1 MKPSKKIL
9 VICVAMLLMAT
20 SMWAGDVVVI
30 KQLNGTVNNNVGTVE
45 AQVSQANGLCT
56 LTVTPAT
63 GYYIDAITAEKT
75 ISGDLAQARGDSPA
89 ISNFLT
95 VTATDAT
102 ADPSGS
108 TTWTF
113 TMPSTEYDV
122 EVVANFKQRAN
133 ISNAVVTLAETTF
146 TYDGEDK
153 SPAVSSVML
162 SGKTLSASDYD
173 VAYSN
178 NRNAGTATVTVT
190 GKRTY
195 TGTATATFTIN
206 KAQLNLSVSME
217 NWTYGV
223 ETSDPRVPQV
233 EGNQGK
239 GTETFYYKVK
249 DAADN
254 TYTTEQPVNAGTY
267 VVKVEVG
274 ETANYAAGSA
284 TSEFTIAKAELNLS
298 VTITGWNYG
307 DDPNA
312 PQVSGNLGNGA
323 VTVSYRPDEDGS
335 RFTSDVPVNH
345 GYYYVKVEVAET
357 ANYFGGEAQTK
368 FYLRWVN
375 FENVTIAD
383 IANQTYTGE
392 DITPAVTVTYKG
404 KTVDPSEYTAS
415 YENNTNVGTATV
427 HLMPNQINFYLEG
440 NPPSKT
446 FNIVP
451 AEAVITAQDQTVTYN
466 GDYQEF
472 TNFSV
477 ENGDVIVRYYASAE
491 DRESEDGELEV
502 VVSAGTYYVK
512 LEQADENYTSN
523 PVNATFT
530 IAPKEL
536 TNDLIWSEESE
547 YVYDGTPQT
556 LTEECFGLFD
566 ETIGEDGA
574 ELVYGED
581 YTITYTNNINVGTAT
596 ATITGMGNYT
606 GTLTY
611 NFKIVREMNI
621 SFATNS
627 WASYYAEEDLALP
640 ENLIAYI
647 VTGIDEDAVV
657 VEPIDYIPSHVGVLL
672 TTDPMLEYVY
682 TDYIIAEA
690 YEGPTQ
696 EFDDNLLKGCS
707 AKTAVTTLTAE
718 GQSIYVLYNDEF
730 VKTTKGNILAFR
742 CYLEVDGLSSFAAN
756 SRFGINVADDD
767 TTGIESMNNE
777 QSAKNN
783 ALYDLNGRRLNN
795 TQLKKGL
802 YIMNGK
808 KVVIK

>member
-1 MKPSKKIL
+1 
-9 VICVAMLLMAT
+9 MLLMAT

-30 KQLNGTVNNNVGTVE
+30 KQLNGIVNNNVGTVE
-45 AQVSQANGLCT
+45 AQVSQASGLCT

-75 ISGDLAQARGDSPA
+75 ISGDLAQGRGDSPA
-89 ISNFLT
+89 INNFLT

-146 TYDGEDK
+146 TYDGEYK
-153 SPAVSSVML
+153 TPAVSSVVL
-162 SGKTLSASDYD
+162 SGQTLSESDYD
-173 VAYSN
+173 VAYKDN
-178 NRNAGTATVTVT
+178 VDAGTATVTVT

-195 TGTATATFTIN
+195 TGEATATFTIN
-206 KAQLNLSVSME
+206 KAPLNLTVSMDGWVYDIE
-217 NWTYGV
+217 P
-223 ETSDPRVPQV
+223 SDPREPQV
-233 EGNQGK
+233 DGNEGEGS
-239 GTETFYYKVK
+239 ETFYYKVK
-249 DAADN
+249 GAADN

-274 ETANYAAGSA
+274 ETANYAAASA
-284 TSEFTIAKAELNLS
+284 TSEFTISKAELNLS
-298 VTITGWNYG
+298 VTITGWTYG

-323 VTVSYRPDEDGS
+323 LTVSYRPDEEGGQ
-335 RFTSDVPVNH
+335 FTSDVPVNH
-345 GYYYVKVEVAET
+345 GYYIVKVEVAET
-357 ANYFGGEAQTK
+357 ANYFGGEAEAS
-368 FYLRWVN
+368 FYLRWAN
-375 FENVTIAD
+375 FENVIIAD
-383 IANQTYTGE
+383 IANQSYTGE

-415 YENNTNVGTATV
+415 YADNTNVGQATV
-427 HLMPNQINFYLEG
+427 YLMPNRINFYLEG

-451 AEAVITAQDQTVTYN
+451 AEAVITAQDQTVTYD
-466 GDYQEF
+466 GDYQEYN
-472 TNFSV
+472 NFSV
-477 ENGDVIVRYYASAE
+477 DNGSVIVRYYASERDREAE
-491 DRESEDGELEV
+491 DGEELEV
-502 VVSAGTYYVK
+502 VVDAGTYYVK
-512 LEQADENYTSN
+512 LEQADDNYTSA

-547 YVYDGTPQT
+547 YIYDGTEQT
-556 LTEECFGLFD
+556 LGAETFGLYDD
-566 ETIGEDGA
+566 EIGEDGQ
-574 ELVYGED
+574 ELMYGED
-581 YTITYTNNINVGTAT
+581 YTISYTNNINVGTAT
-596 ATITGMGNYT
+596 ATITGIGNYT

-627 WASYYAEEDLALP
+627 WASYYAAEDLALP
-640 ENLIAYI
+640 ENLLAYI
-647 VTGIDEDAVV
+647 VTGIGEDAVV

-707 AKTAVTTLTAE
+707 SKTAVTNLTAE

-730 VKTTKGNILAFR
+730 VKTTKGNIPAFR
-742 CYLEVDGLSSFAAN
+742 CYLEIDGLSSFAAN

-767 TTGIESMNNE
+767 TTGIDSMNNE